1 MNNTQTFSELVGA
14 VATQLPILLVS
25 LIGFMVAL
33 LSWRR
38 APAAS
43 LWTFLAFCLAF
54 LLCILIPV
62 SQQTV
67 LRVMKESSFDARI
80 TANIVLGLV
89 WSIVRAISYVLL
101 LSGVYAG
108 RKSASQA

>member
-1 MNNTQTFSELVGA
+1 MNNTQTFSELLGRA
-14 VATQLPILLVS
+14 ATQFPVLLGCLVG
-25 LIGFMVAL
+25 IMVAL

-54 LLCILIPV
+54 FLCILIPV

-67 LRVMKESSFDARI
+67 LRLMKENSFDARV
-80 TANIVLGLV
+80 TANIVLGVV
-89 WSIVRAISYVLL
+89 WSVLRAVSYVLL
-101 LSGVYAG
+101 LVGVYAG

>member
-1 MNNTQTFSELVGA
+1 MNNTKTFSELLGG
-14 VATQLPILLVS
+14 VATQLPVLLVC
-25 LIGFMVAL
+25 LVGIMVAL

-54 LLCILIPV
+54 FLCILIPI
-62 SQQTV
+62 SQQTMM
-67 LRVMKESSFDARI
+67 RMMKESSFDARV
-80 TANIVLGLV
+80 TANIVFGVV

-101 LSGVYAG
+101 LVGVYAG
-108 RKSASQA
+108 RQSASQA